1 MPDNPEAGYDCE
13 QWVDLNDRE
22 RKNRDEVTTPVKHS
36 PPKRSWC
43 QCSHHNRLGERD
55 QDYSFTIDSAAAETL
70 LFRFEKQ
77 ENHKS

>member
-1 MPDNPEAGYDCE
+1 MPDKPEARHYCA
-13 QWVDLNDRE
+13 QWAYLIDRE

-36 PPKRSWC
+36 PQKRSRC
-43 QCSHHNRLGERD
+43 RCSHHNHLGERD